1 MALTRLPTE
10 LLEIIITHVLPE
22 GFESVAVT
30 CRKIYAL
37 CIPVI
42 RRHNALRS
50 RFHHFTY
57 HENPNPFP
65 TIATAADLIRRI
77 AVEPVVACYVRY
89 ADSKRDSPRSY
100 IIPRG
105 FVADADCRDDVIRLF
120 ANCPYL
126 EQAGLD
132 WKEYLDK
139 IEEELNPDKL
149 PRYSQ
154 HAAAFLLTLLP
165 NVERLILPQYWKPL
179 DATNKLINAFVH
191 KTKQVHSLCDRPS
204 LAQITRFEPYV
215 SLVPQDRF
223 DLGLASPFL
232 ALPRIRSFRGPSCV
246 IMDDNHKSI
255 VPKDP
260 NYGFGE
266 TLESV
271 SLVACCVDEAGIADF
286 LKDTKR
292 LKSLRYLHSTKY
304 NVSPQ
309 CWDICRFVAAI
320 ERQVGSHLV
329 ELSVSIGKPFGSIA
343 PGKASMR
350 GFPCL
355 RQLEVPLEIVMCKI
369 TAAACRYSTPND
381 SLVGG
386 SSDYKLNCVA
396 LFVGDLVPASVS
408 VLSLISHGADHH
420 DKALDV
426 MFRDFAAR
434 KEITLPALTDIHLI
448 CPNIADDFAT
458 FSYKLSCLVTLTSR
472 ASSIIYSAESAKTM
486 QERPENEG
494 QLPASTAA
502 TEETAEKKSVY
513 SIPEQPSGHGMSKTQ
528 TTLLVFAL
536 CCSTFLAALDITI
549 VTTALPTISEHFHT
563 NAGYIWVGAA
573 YILADAASTPV
584 WGKVSDIWGRK
595 PVLLIA
601 IAVFFIGSALSATA
615 VNMVMLIA
623 GRTV

>member
-1 MALTRLPTE
+1 MKVSFMALTRLPTE

-37 CIPVI
+37 CIPFFQ
-42 RRHNALRS
+42 RHNALRS
-50 RFHHFTY
+50 RFLHFTY
-57 HENPNPFP
+57 HENPNDPSP

-77 AVEPVVACYVRY
+77 AVEPVVARYVRY
-89 ADSKRDSPRSY
+89 ADFKRDSPRSY

-132 WKEYLDK
+132 WKVYLDK
-139 IEEELNPDKL
+139 IEEELNPDGL
-149 PRYSQ
+149 PAYSQ

-179 DATNKLINAFVH
+179 DATNKLINAVVH

-255 VPKDP
+255 VPEDP
-260 NYGFGE
+260 HYGFGE

-271 SLVACCVDEAGIADF
+271 SLVACCVDEVGIADF

-292 LKSLRYLHSTKY
+292 LKSLRYSHSTKY

-309 CWDICRFVAAI
+309 CWDICKFVAAI
-320 ERQVGSHLV
+320 ERQVGSHLE
-329 ELSVSIGKPFGSIA
+329 ELSVSTGNPFGSIA

-355 RQLEVPLEIVMCKI
+355 RQLEFPLEIVMCNI
-369 TAAACRYSTPND
+369 TAAVCRDSTPNN

-386 SSDYKLNCVA
+386 SSDHKLNCVA
-396 LFVGDLVPASVS
+396 LFIGDLVPASVS
-408 VLSLISHGADHH
+408 VLSLISNGTDHH
-420 DKALDV
+420 NKALDV

-434 KEITLPALTDIHLI
+434 KEITLPALTDIHLT
-448 CPNIADDFAT
+448 CPNGVDDA
-458 FSYKLSCLVTLTSR
+458 YKDHCTR
-472 ASSIIYSAESAKTM
+472 
-486 QERPENEG
+486 
-494 QLPASTAA
+494 
-502 TEETAEKKSVY
+502 
-513 SIPEQPSGHGMSKTQ
+513 
-528 TTLLVFAL
+528 LLVETQKAGVVLHLEPWAHSGAL
-536 CCSTFLAALDITI
+536 TWDGEL
-549 VTTALPTISEHFHT
+549 
-563 NAGYIWVGAA
+563 
-573 YILADAASTPV
+573 
-584 WGKVSDIWGRK
+584 
-595 PVLLIA
+595 
-601 IAVFFIGSALSATA
+601 
-615 VNMVMLIA
+615 
-623 GRTV
+623 

>member
-1 MALTRLPTE
+1 MPIGNKTSSSFLSAYPHVSMKVSFMALTRLPTE

-37 CIPVI
+37 CIPFFQ
-42 RRHNALRS
+42 RHNALRS
-50 RFHHFTY
+50 RFLHFTY
-57 HENPNPFP
+57 HENPNDPSP

-77 AVEPVVACYVRY
+77 AVEPVVARYVRY
-89 ADSKRDSPRSY
+89 ADFKRDSPRSY

-132 WKEYLDK
+132 WKVYLDK
-139 IEEELNPDKL
+139 IEEELNPDGL
-149 PRYSQ
+149 PAYSQ

-179 DATNKLINAFVH
+179 DATNKLINAVVH

-255 VPKDP
+255 VPEDP
-260 NYGFGE
+260 HYGFGE

-271 SLVACCVDEAGIADF
+271 SLVACCVDEVGIADF

-292 LKSLRYLHSTKY
+292 LKSLRYSHSTKY

-309 CWDICRFVAAI
+309 CWDICKFVAAI
-320 ERQVGSHLV
+320 ERQVGSHLE
-329 ELSVSIGKPFGSIA
+329 ELSVSTGNPFGSIA

-355 RQLEVPLEIVMCKI
+355 RQLEFPLEIVMCNI
-369 TAAACRYSTPND
+369 TAAVCRDSTPNN

-386 SSDYKLNCVA
+386 SSDHKLNCVA
-396 LFVGDLVPASVS
+396 LFIGDLVPASVS
-408 VLSLISHGADHH
+408 VLSLISNGTDHH

-434 KEITLPALTDIHLI
+434 KEITLPALTDIHLT
-448 CPNIADDFAT
+448 CPNGVDDA
-458 FSYKLSCLVTLTSR
+458 YKDHCTR
-472 ASSIIYSAESAKTM
+472 
-486 QERPENEG
+486 
-494 QLPASTAA
+494 
-502 TEETAEKKSVY
+502 
-513 SIPEQPSGHGMSKTQ
+513 
-528 TTLLVFAL
+528 LLVETQKAGVVLHLEPWAHSGAL
-536 CCSTFLAALDITI
+536 TWDGEL
-549 VTTALPTISEHFHT
+549 
-563 NAGYIWVGAA
+563 
-573 YILADAASTPV
+573 
-584 WGKVSDIWGRK
+584 
-595 PVLLIA
+595 
-601 IAVFFIGSALSATA
+601 
-615 VNMVMLIA
+615 
-623 GRTV
+623 